1 MQKPYQNYKP
11 VDFLK
16 DERFI
21 KWQLFPDEEDHLYW
35 NSFIKKYPEQNEVI
49 NEAISL
55 MKGMLILIQTQKK
68 KKYGGTLTTKSQNVP
83 PLNAGVMQLL
93 LQHVS

>member
-21 KWQLFPDEEDHLYW
+21 KWQLFPDEEDHYTGILLSK
-35 NSFIKKYPEQNEVI
+35 NIRNK
-49 NEAISL
+49 
-55 MKGMLILIQTQKK
+55 MK
-68 KKYGGTLTTKSQNVP
+68 
-83 PLNAGVMQLL
+83 
-93 LQHVS
+93 

>member
-21 KWQLFPDEEDHLYW
+21 KWQLFPDEEIIYTGILLSK
-35 NSFIKKYPEQNEVI
+35 NIRNK
-49 NEAISL
+49 
-55 MKGMLILIQTQKK
+55 MK
-68 KKYGGTLTTKSQNVP
+68 
-83 PLNAGVMQLL
+83 
-93 LQHVS
+93 

>member
-1 MQKPYQNYKP
+1 MIENQNAG
-11 VDFLK
+11 V
-16 DERFI
+16 
-21 KWQLFPDEEDHLYW
+21 
-35 NSFIKKYPEQNEVI
+35 
-49 NEAISL
+49 
-55 MKGMLILIQTQKK
+55 TQKK

>member
-49 NEAISL
+49 NEA
-55 MKGMLILIQTQKK
+55 
-68 KKYGGTLTTKSQNVP
+68 
-83 PLNAGVMQLL
+83 
-93 LQHVS
+93 

>member
-35 NSFIKKYPEQNEVI
+35 NS
-49 NEAISL
+49 
-55 MKGMLILIQTQKK
+55 LIQTQKK

>member
-35 NSFIKKYPEQNEVI
+35 NSFIKKQSFSCNRLVD
-49 NEAISL
+49 
-55 MKGMLILIQTQKK
+55 KT
-68 KKYGGTLTTKSQNVP
+68 
-83 PLNAGVMQLL
+83 
-93 LQHVS
+93 